1 MNITR
6 HSYCPVCHQW
16 PAEIWSEAR
25 DFEYFSSENEYVYF
39 NCPGCGTIFTDP
51 LPADQLNVIYP
62 SNYYSYVPGSK
73 GWVFMIKEWL
83 DLRLFRK
90 ILKKIKGDSINIL
103 DAGGGTGWIMDV
115 LKKTDKRIKLTQVV
129 DIDEKAG
136 DVAIEKGHAYFE
148 GRIEDFES
156 ENRFDLILMLNLIEH
171 VADPEELLRKV
182 LTLLTPDGIVLLKTP
197 QTRSLDAR
205 LFRNSYWGGLHCP
218 RHWTIFSEESIRI
231 VVERVGFKVD
241 KLRYTQG
248 GPFWAFSLIILLAR
262 KNWLNTSKARPV
274 IFHPLFPILSAFFAA
289 FDFLRSPFSR
299 TSQIFIS
306 IKSK

>member
-1 MNITR
+1 MKDVR
-6 HSYCPVCHQW
+6 HPYCPVCHQG
-16 PAEIWSEAR
+16 PAEIWSRAR
-25 DFEYFSSENEYVYF
+25 DFEYFSTENEYVYF
-39 NCPGCGTIFTDP
+39 NCRECGTIFTPP
-51 LPADQLNVIYP
+51 LPTDQLKVIYP
-62 SNYYSYVPGSK
+62 ANYYSYVPGNKS
-73 GWVFMIKEWL
+73 WVFRIKEWL

-90 ILKKIKGDSINIL
+90 TLMQLNGESLNIL
-103 DAGGGTGWIMDV
+103 DAGGGTGWILDA
-115 LKKTDKRIKLTQVV
+115 LKKSDKRIKLTQIV

-136 DVAIEKGHAYFE
+136 VVALEKGHAYFE

-171 VADPEELLRKV
+171 VADPEEMLRKV
-182 LTLLTPDGIVLLKTP
+182 LTLLTPGGIVLLKTP

-231 VVERVGFKVD
+231 VIERAGFKVD
-241 KLRYTQG
+241 RLRYTQG
-248 GPFWAFSLIILLAR
+248 GPFWAFSLIIFMAR
-262 KNWLNTSKARPV
+262 KKWLNTSKARPV
-274 IFHPLFPILSAFFAA
+274 IFHPLFPVLSALFAA
-289 FDFLRSPFSR
+289 FDFFRSLFSR